1 MDYLKGK
8 VAFITGARRGIGRAI
23 ALTFAKEGAD
33 IVVCDVALDSTAQE
47 TVRDIEA
54 LGRKAIAVQAD
65 VATRADVDKAVA
77 EALNVFG
84 RIDILVNDAGIAR
97 TNTMMNI
104 PEADWDAVIA
114 VNLKGIFN
122 TCQATAQH
130 MMDRKTG
137 CVINISSIAGRRGS
151 LFGDVHY
158 SSAKAGVIGFT
169 KCMARIVAPYGITV
183 NAIAPGIVTTDI
195 LSAEH
200 EAASMPLIPLGR
212 AGIPQ
217 DIANVALFFASP
229 LSSYVTG
236 TVLDVNGGSYM

>member
-1 MDYLKGK
+1 MGYLEGK
-8 VAFITGARRGIGRAI
+8 TAFITGARRGIGRAM
-23 ALTFAKEGAD
+23 ALTFAEQGAD
-33 IVVCDVALDSTAQE
+33 IVVCDLTIDETAQQ

-54 LGRKAIAVQAD
+54 LGRRALAVKANVAV
-65 VATRADVDKAVA
+65 RADVDAAVEKALGA
-77 EALNVFG
+77 FG
-84 RIDILVNDAGIAR
+84 RIDILVNDAGIAL
-97 TNTMMNI
+97 TNTMMDI

-114 VNLKGIFN
+114 VNLKGVFN
-122 TCQATAQH
+122 TCQATARH

-137 CVINISSIAGRRGS
+137 RVINISSIAGRRGS

-158 SSAKAGVIGFT
+158 SAAKAGVIGFT
-169 KCMARIVAPYGITV
+169 KCMARIMAPYGVTV

-212 AGIPQ
+212 AGRPQ
-217 DIANVALFFASP
+217 DIADAALFFASK
-229 LSSYVTG
+229 LSDYVTG

>member
-1 MDYLKGK
+1 MGYLEGK
-8 VAFITGARRGIGRAI
+8 TAFITGARRGIGRAM
-23 ALTFAKEGAD
+23 ALTFAEQGAD
-33 IVVCDVALDSTAQE
+33 IVVCDLTTDETAQQ

-54 LGRKAIAVQAD
+54 LGRRALAVKANVSI
-65 VATRADVDKAVA
+65 RADVDAAVEKALGA
-77 EALNVFG
+77 FG
-84 RIDILVNDAGIAR
+84 RIDILVNDAGIAL
-97 TNTMMNI
+97 TNTMMDI

-114 VNLKGIFN
+114 VNLKGVFN
-122 TCQATAQH
+122 TCQATARH

-137 CVINISSIAGRRGS
+137 RVINISSIAGRRGS

-158 SSAKAGVIGFT
+158 SAAKAGVIGFT
-169 KCMARIVAPYGITV
+169 KCMARIMAPYGVTV

-212 AGIPQ
+212 AGRPQ
-217 DIANVALFFASP
+217 DIADAALFFASK
-229 LSSYVTG
+229 LSDYVTG

>member
-1 MDYLKGK
+1 MSYLEGEI
-8 VAFITGARRGIGRAI
+8 AFITGARRGIGKAI
-23 ALTFAKEGAD
+23 ALTFAAEGAD
-33 IVVCDVALDSTAQE
+33 IVVCDLVVDAAAEE

-54 LGRKAIAVQAD
+54 LGRGAIAVQAN
-65 VATRADVDKAVA
+65 VAARPDVDRAVA
-77 EALNVFG
+77 EAMRRFG
-84 RIDILVNDAGIAR
+84 RIDILVNDAGIAL

-104 PEADWDAVIA
+104 PEKDWDAVID
-114 VNLKGIFN
+114 VNLKGTFN

-130 MMDRKTG
+130 MMGRG
-137 CVINISSIAGRRGS
+137 SGRVINISSIAGRRGS
-151 LFGDVHY
+151 IFGDVHY

-169 KCMARIVAPYGITV
+169 KCMARIVAPYGVTV

-212 AGIPQ
+212 AGRPQ
-217 DIANVALFFASP
+217 DIANAALFFASP
-229 LSSYVTG
+229 LSDYVTG

>member
-1 MDYLKGK
+1 MGYLEGK
-8 VAFITGARRGIGRAI
+8 TAFITGARRGIGRAM
-23 ALTFAKEGAD
+23 ALTFAEQGAD
-33 IVVCDVALDSTAQE
+33 IVVCDLTIDETAQQ

-54 LGRKAIAVQAD
+54 LGRRALAVKANVSI
-65 VATRADVDKAVA
+65 RADVDAAVEKALGA
-77 EALNVFG
+77 FG
-84 RIDILVNDAGIAR
+84 RIDILVNDAGIAL
-97 TNTMMNI
+97 TNTMMDI

-114 VNLKGIFN
+114 VNLKGVFN
-122 TCQATAQH
+122 TCQATARH

-137 CVINISSIAGRRGS
+137 RVINISSIAGRRGS

-158 SSAKAGVIGFT
+158 SAAKAGVIGFT
-169 KCMARIVAPYGITV
+169 KCMARIMAPYGVTV

-212 AGIPQ
+212 AGRPQ
-217 DIANVALFFASP
+217 DIADAALFFASK
-229 LSSYVTG
+229 LSDYVTG